1 MKSKPKR
8 FSVEFKKDTVR
19 LMKQEGYT
27 LKEASANLGISLS
40 SLQRWR
46 EQYGYKVP
54 LSELSESDELKF
66 LRKENRRLKM
76 EREILKKAAVFF
88 AQENH

>member
-1 MKSKPKR
+1 MKKKPKR

-46 EQYGYKVP
+46 EIYQEQVP
-54 LSELSESDELKF
+54 ISQLSESEELKL

-76 EREILKKAAVFF
+76 EREILKKAAAFF